1 MSQRQEAV
9 RVKVAASG
17 LEDVGEPRARLSRTL
32 LDALGLKT
40 GQPVR
45 ISTGERHVLLH
56 AYPAGAEDDGLNIVR
71 LDGTQL
77 RKLGVDLGASVEVQR
92 YDGRSAQRIELVAVG
107 DLPDVEL
114 PIAEIRQAL
123 AERPVV
129 VGDTVKVTPTRKTFD
144 VEVNVLGLNVAGV
157 TGAVNDAEGV
167 MLRVANT
174 VPDGVVTVGD
184 ATQIEIRHAETV
196 APDEP
201 VGRFGA
207 ASR

>member
-1 MSQRQEAV
+1 MSQRQETV

-40 GQPVR
+40 GQPIR
-45 ISTGERHVLLH
+45 ISAGGHYVLLH
-56 AYPAGAEDDGLNIVR
+56 AYPGGAEDDGLDIVR
-71 LDGTQL
+71 LNGTHL
-77 RKLGVDLGASVEVQR
+77 RKLRVELGASVEVQR
-92 YDGRSAQRIELVAVG
+92 YDGRSAERVELVAVG

-123 AERPVV
+123 SERPVV
-129 VGDTVKVTPTRKTFD
+129 MGDTVKVTPTRKTFD

-184 ATQIEIRHAETV
+184 DTQIEIRHAETV
-196 APDEP
+196 APDEGLGHP
-201 VGRFGA
+201 EA